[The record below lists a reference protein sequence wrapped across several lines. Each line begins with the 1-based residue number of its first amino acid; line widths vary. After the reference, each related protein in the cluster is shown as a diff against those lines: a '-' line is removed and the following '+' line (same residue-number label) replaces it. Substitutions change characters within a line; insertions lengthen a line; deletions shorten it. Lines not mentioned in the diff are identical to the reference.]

1 MGIRK
6 LAGAVYW
13 GELSY
18 CACTLASLASLGP
31 VWALIGSGAR
41 IFSSDNGAKALC
53 SAVLEPAVQQPHLA
67 EQSSHRPEALVLIYA
82 CCSFNCLRS
91 ARTIR
96 VIPSMWNGTPI
107 ACSCNAASDADML
120 GSMYL

>member
-1 MGIRK
+1 MWIRK

-41 IFSSDNGAKALC
+41 IFSSDNGVKALC
-53 SAVLEPAVQQPHLA
+53 SAVLEPAVLQPHLA
-67 EQSSHRPEALVLIYA
+67 EQSSHRPGSPAH
-82 CCSFNCLRS
+82 LRLLFLQLPTFRANDS
-91 ARTIR
+91 RDSLDVER
-96 VIPSMWNGTPI
+96 
-107 ACSCNAASDADML
+107 DAHSVQL
-120 GSMYL
+120 QRSL